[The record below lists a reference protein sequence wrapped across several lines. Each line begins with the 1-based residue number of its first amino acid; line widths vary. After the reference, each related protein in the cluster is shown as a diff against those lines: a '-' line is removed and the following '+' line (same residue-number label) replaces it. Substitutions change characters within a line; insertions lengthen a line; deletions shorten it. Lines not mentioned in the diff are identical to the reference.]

1 VAKKRRGEDPVA
13 RLQEAA
19 RWSSYTNSWSRLRA
33 PGRPPRWVRLRP
45 HRLPRLLAILV
56 LASGCGRADDSASSP
71 SMFTHTME
79 SSSASVA
86 PPHHTGLQMRQ
97 VIEIVASSS
106 ADWDETKLT
115 CSGQGEALS
124 ECVASARDVRRIVLL
139 RPVQGGQ
146 KYVLGSVIVDETGVV
161 HATAQR
167 EGPYAPSYSAY
178 WSVYIDLTAEAAEAF
193 QAATEAAVVSL
204 DPQNQIAII
213 VEGRIVSSPT
223 VAAPIT
229 SGNVVLTASFTKT
242 QARSLASSLSGSG

>member
-1 VAKKRRGEDPVA
+1 LG
-13 RLQEAA
+13 LQDAAA
-19 RWSSYTNSWSRLRA
+19 RSEAWDMTRQRRQLPEDNPAALKQS
-33 PGRPPRWVRLRP
+33 P
-45 HRLPRLLAILV
+45 HRLQWWIAVLV
-56 LASGCGRADDSASSP
+56 LASACSRAGGAASPASVSP
-71 SMFTHTME
+71 STTE
-79 SSSASVA
+79 SSSDSVA
-86 PPHHTGLQMRQ
+86 PSHHTGLQMRQ
-97 VIEIVASSS
+97 VIEIVAPSS

-124 ECVASARDVRRIVLL
+124 ECVASARDVESIVLL

-178 WSVYIDLTAEAAEAF
+178 WSVYVDLTAEAADAF
-193 QAATEAAVVSL
+193 QAATEAAVGSL

-213 VEGRIVSSPT
+213 VEGRILSSPT

-229 SGNVVLTASFTKT
+229 SGNVVLTGSFTET
-242 QARSLASSLSGSG
+242 QARLLASNLSGSG